1 MFERDIAFS
10 MPECMWDAVYMAV
23 LDELEGMEVC
33 SQEAVFVYKRLVRVK
48 RELEKL
54 LESVQ

>member
-1 MFERDIAFS
+1 MFGKNIAFS

-23 LDELEGMEVC
+23 VDALENMEVYTE
-33 SQEAVFVYKRLVRVK
+33 EAVYVYKRLIRVK
-48 RELEKL
+48 RELEKV

>member
-1 MFERDIAFS
+1 MFGKDIVFS

-23 LDELEGMEVC
+23 VDELENMEVYT
-33 SQEAVFVYKRLVRVK
+33 QEAVFVYKRLVRVK